1 MATRIN
7 DKKTAIDHSVLLKA
21 ASAAREKAYAPFS
34 GFRVGAALQ
43 TRDGRIFTGCNIE
56 NATLGLTMCAERV
69 ALFKALSEG
78 NPQFSRIAVV
88 ADTKEPTA
96 PCGACRQLLWEF
108 GRDIE
113 VVLGNPDGEQAC
125 YRLKELFPQPFD
137 QSTLEAHTADVP
149 NCNSRKVVS

>member
-7 DKKTAIDHSVLLKA
+7 DKETAIDHSVLLKA
-21 ASAAREKAYAPFS
+21 ASAARENAYAPFS

-43 TRDGRIFTGCNIE
+43 ARDGQIFTGCNIE

-69 ALFKALSEG
+69 ALFKAISEG

-88 ADTKEPTA
+88 ADTKEPTP

-113 VVLGNPDGEQAC
+113 VVLGNPEGEQAC

-137 QSTLEAHTADVP
+137 QGALEAKSTEVSSCD
-149 NCNSRKVVS
+149 RKKVDI